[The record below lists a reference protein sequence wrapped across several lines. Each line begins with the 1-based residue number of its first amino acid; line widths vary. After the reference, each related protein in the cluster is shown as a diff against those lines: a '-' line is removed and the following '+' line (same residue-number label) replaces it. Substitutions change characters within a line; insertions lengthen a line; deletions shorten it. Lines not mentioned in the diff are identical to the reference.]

1 MRIWG
6 GTEEVTGIAFGM
18 VQSGPRIVAQS
29 ATERNGKSRTLG
41 DEREYKNVTEQPESF
56 SGLAGLFMIEQP
68 DWLLK
73 DCIILCGLE
82 IVKPSISNLKSS
94 TGTFSNLGRSHQPE
108 KVTRNLLG
116 PDFVYYTLFGHE
128 MFA

>member
-1 MRIWG
+1 MFVFI
-6 GTEEVTGIAFGM
+6 
-18 VQSGPRIVAQS
+18 
-29 ATERNGKSRTLG
+29 
-41 DEREYKNVTEQPESF
+41 VTEQPESF

-82 IVKPSISNLKSS
+82 MVKPSISNLKSS
-94 TGTFSNLGRSHQPE
+94 TGTFSNLERSHQPE

-116 PDFVYYTLFGHE
+116 SDFVYYTLFGHE